1 MVKTIAVSNS
11 TYDELLELKEDLNTK
26 NMDEALDKLIA
37 NYKKLL
43 KQLSLKKL
51 FAVNE
56 KESKVTVEELLKD
69 RKVYGW
75 PREFS

>member
-1 MVKTIAVSNS
+1 MVKTIAVSNA
-11 TYDELLELKEDLNTK
+11 TYDELIELKEDFDTK
-26 NMDEALDKLIA
+26 NMDEALDKLIV

-43 KQLSLKKL
+43 KQVSLKRL
-51 FAVNE
+51 FALNKNDNKITVQDLLNE
-56 KESKVTVEELLKD
+56 

>member
-11 TYDELLELKEDLNTK
+11 TYDELLELKEDLDTR

-43 KQLSLKKL
+43 KQVSLKRL
-51 FAVNE
+51 FAMNE
-56 KESKVTVEELLKD
+56 KDSKVSVEELLKD

>member
-1 MVKTIAVSNS
+1 MVKTIAVSNP
-11 TYDELLELKEDLNTK
+11 TYKELIKLKEDFDTK
-26 NMDEALDKLIA
+26 NMDEALDRLIA

-43 KQLSLKKL
+43 KLISLKKL
-51 FAVNE
+51 LSLNKSDRKVSVN
-56 KESKVTVEELLKD
+56 ELLKD

>member
-1 MVKTIAVSNS
+1 MVKTIAVSNY
-11 TYDELLELKEDLNTK
+11 TYEELVKLKKDLDTK
-26 NMDEALDKLIA
+26 NMDEALGKLIT

-56 KESKVTVEELLKD
+56 KEGKATVEELLKD
-69 RKVYGW
+69 RKAYGW